1 MVHTPH
7 THTCSLHARSVMLN
21 LSIAHALAFYFIE
34 LVICM
39 YERPLILF
47 SISVLWLGFCTC
59 SALSIHSWCWQLL
72 SCMWSS
78 LMTGALYIPCN
89 MRLTTTFTE
98 KECNSAFHSFSSLF
112 MPRPLSFCS
121 GHFFRQYTRLALC
134 TNAPCIDWPSYQGR
148 VALVKT
154 LIVGYG
160 ATCR

>member
-1 MVHTPH
+1 MAFVQWLWVLISHAVFTKR
-7 THTCSLHARSVMLN
+7 TCTWMYTLSLCTQCIKWTCSLSVLLN
-21 LSIAHALAFYFIE
+21 LSIAHALAFYSIE

-47 SISVLWLGFCTC
+47 PIAILWLGFCTC

-121 GHFFRQYTRLALC
+121 GHLQW
-134 TNAPCIDWPSYQGR
+134 IPS
-148 VALVKT
+148 LVSND
-154 LIVGYG
+154 
-160 ATCR
+160 